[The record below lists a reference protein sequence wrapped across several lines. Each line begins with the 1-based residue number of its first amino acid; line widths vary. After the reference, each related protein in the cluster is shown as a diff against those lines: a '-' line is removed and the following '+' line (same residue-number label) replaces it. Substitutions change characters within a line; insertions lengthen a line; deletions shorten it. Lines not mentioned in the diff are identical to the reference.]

1 MTRLA
6 FRMDLLSNRVKG
18 ERFWPGFCSLL
29 RSISTPWLLPRSWP
43 ASTIRFYI
51 TEISLRS
58 PPSSSLCP
66 HLKEGTQGR
75 SDDSRN
81 FWRRSEIRVIE
92 AARDR
97 YSSKKKTMFLRHCRR
112 SNAVTPRLA
121 LLEHFTATSRGQFR
135 YSSLT
140 LPWPSLRR
148 NSDLPI
154 PSTGHPSPFFMRILN
169 TPTQSLPFDSNRKTA
184 SPIFIPTYR
193 PIRHFRSSR

>member
-1 MTRLA
+1 MATSTILA
-6 FRMDLLSNRVKG
+6 SFDD
-18 ERFWPGFCSLL
+18 SLL
-29 RSISTPWLLPRSWP
+29 YNRDIALIP
-43 ASTIRFYI
+43 
-51 TEISLRS
+51 S
-58 PPSSSLCP
+58 PSLCP
-66 HLKEGTQGR
+66 HLEEGTQGR